1 MGRTLKDV
9 MDGLEPDRR
18 ACIEAR
24 VDEIHQEYLT
34 LKKLRSHME
43 LTQTALARNMGVAQA
58 TIAQLEQRN
67 DIHVSTLR
75 KYVEA
80 LGGTLSIIADMPG
93 QGPVPPTGLCDRRL
107 ASADDDSNK
116 ELTT

>member
-9 MDGLEPDRR
+9 MDGLAPERQARIVAR
-18 ACIEAR
+18 A
-24 VDEIHQEYLT
+24 DEIHLEVLT
-34 LKKLRSHME
+34 LKKLRSQME

-93 QGPVPPTGLCDRRL
+93 QGPVALTGLGDRRL
-107 ASADDDSNK
+107 ANVDDDSDE
-116 ELTT
+116 ELTA

>member
-18 ACIEAR
+18 ARIGVRAE
-24 VDEIHQEYLT
+24 EIYQENLT

-58 TIAQLEQRN
+58 TNAQLEQR
-67 DIHVSTLR
+67 DGRRAGTAGSTITQ
-75 KYVEA
+75 E
-80 LGGTLSIIADMPG
+80 
-93 QGPVPPTGLCDRRL
+93 
-107 ASADDDSNK
+107 
-116 ELTT
+116 